1 MFRAD
6 EVRNPMRD
14 HAGLPAARA
23 RQNQNRAFGS
33 FYSFTLLGIETREK
47 VHYRTI
53 FALVTQRILIAGANA
68 MDVHFTPDVEAK
80 LEQLAR
86 DSGCR
91 TDELVV
97 DAVRCHIDGLAYVR
111 EMLDRRYDDL
121 DSGRVKPI
129 DGEEAFQRLMEKTE
143 AGRRRLPA

>member
-1 MFRAD
+1 MGDDAS
-6 EVRNPMRD
+6 
-14 HAGLPAARA
+14 LTAARA
-23 RQNQNRAFGS
+23 GKNQDRAFGS
-33 FYSFTLLGIETREK
+33 FYSVTLLGIEAREK

-53 FALVTQRILIAGANA
+53 FALAIQRILIAGANA

-91 TDELVV
+91 SDELVV

-121 DSGRVKPI
+121 ESGRVKPI
-129 DGEEAFQRLMEKTE
+129 DGEVFFESLRQREDELLKKST
-143 AGRRRLPA
+143 P